1 MGKLKHTPTSLGLR
15 KTLVHR
21 AKWRGIG
28 SFQVGWD
35 WVDLVWPFCVDVG
48 VVDQVAAFWV
58 SGYVGLLV
66 FEVFFIA
73 DAVFVVAGVPDFAFE
88 LFADGEGKTALDELD
103 AAGGTL
109 VHGWCD
115 ENVDVVGH
123 DGEGVEGEAALVA
136 VAEEGRHHE
145 LCVCSALEE
154 AVALVSENRNG
165 IGALRLT
172 DGGHERRAYPRETQA

>member
-1 MGKLKHTPTSLGLR
+1 MCCMNESVNSIVLSRWVVGDVLLL
-15 KTLVHR
+15 
-21 AKWRGIG
+21 
-28 SFQVGWD
+28 SFK
-35 WVDLVWPFCVDVG
+35 VWPV
-48 VVDQVAAFWV
+48 
-58 SGYVGLLV
+58 
-66 FEVFFIA
+66 A